1 MPSVLDQG
9 DSLEVSRSLISSRPR
24 GQYRLLMQRR
34 TAAGT
39 LAAMVVG
46 LVGVAYF
53 NSRFLVSG
61 LATFEGDH
69 GDGRFIALITSHWAD
84 AHQFPGGWTDL
95 GMFFPT
101 PGTIAYS
108 DTFLLYGVIA
118 APLHWSGVGFLPAL
132 QWTLMI
138 VSALTYGSTVAFLRW
153 GPRAPWFVAIAGGVL
168 VSFANSFAL
177 AFAHPQL
184 QSVTLGSV
192 VLLLLLASWRSRRW
206 WAMGLWAVMA
216 GSTLILIAASTFYAG
231 WLLIFGLGVTF
242 LLALALLLATGW
254 RTTWARVASTGGG
267 LAVGALLILPLFWT
281 AYGPSIQSGAARSL
295 DDALASSLRWSELFQ
310 VSETNLMWGGVI
322 SRAFAEVRPY
332 EFWFAPTPLLVALAV
347 VLTIWSLWTQRCSRW
362 SMVGASFALT
372 GLVAWLIPVDMFGFT
387 PWQWIYHLPGAS
399 AFRALGR
406 VELLVSFLL
415 AVSVGIMSS
424 RLARIRSRGW
434 RTALTV
440 ALVVV
445 MVEQVNVVERQQY
458 SDLISSP
465 GKVVTAPPE
474 GCEVFLAIN
483 PTWSISGFAE
493 QIDALVVSRITGLP
507 TINGYSGW
515 SPEGWALDLDEP
527 DYLSRAKSW
536 VGRAFIVKKL
546 CAYELD
552 TASWLGPQETRDLL
566 NSAASQ

>member
-1 MPSVLDQG
+1 
-9 DSLEVSRSLISSRPR
+9 
-24 GQYRLLMQRR
+24 MQRR
-34 TAAGT
+34 TVAGT
-39 LAAMVVG
+39 LAAMFVG
-46 LVGVAYF
+46 LVGIAYF
-53 NSRFLVSG
+53 NAQFLLSG
-61 LATFEGDH
+61 LARFEGDH

-84 AHQFPGGWTDL
+84 PSQFPGGWTDL
-95 GMFFPT
+95 GMFFPAT
-101 PGTIAYS
+101 GTIAYS

-118 APLHWSGVGFLPAL
+118 APLNWWGVGILPAL

-192 VLLLLLASWRSRRW
+192 VLLLLLASRRSRR
-206 WAMGLWAVMA
+206 LWATALWALLA
-216 GSTLILIAASTFYAG
+216 GAALILIAASTFYAG

-242 LLALALLLATGW
+242 LVALVLLLATGW
-254 RTTWARVASTGGG
+254 RTTWARLACTGGG
-267 LAVGALLILPLFWT
+267 LAVGALVVLPFFWT

-295 DDALASSLRWSELFQ
+295 SDALGSTLRWSELVQ
-310 VSETNLMWGGVI
+310 VSETNLVWGGLI
-322 SRAFAEVRPY
+322 SRTFAEVRPY
-332 EFWFAPTPLLVALAV
+332 EFWFAPTPLLVALALG
-347 VLTIWSLWTQRCSRW
+347 LTVWALWTQRHVAW
-362 SMVGASFALT
+362 SVVGASFALT
-372 GLVAWLIPVDMFGFT
+372 GFLVWLIPVNMFGFSL
-387 PWQWIYHLPGAS
+387 WQIAYHLPGAS

-406 VELLVSFLL
+406 VELLATFLL
-415 AVSVGIMSS
+415 AVAVGILSA
-424 RLARIRSRGW
+424 RLARSGSRAW

-465 GKVVTAPPE
+465 GKVVAAPPE
-474 GCEVFLAIN
+474 ECEVFIALN

-493 QIDALVVSRITGLP
+493 QIDALAVSRITGLP

-515 SPEGWALDLDEP
+515 SPEGWALDIDQP
-527 DYLSRAKSW
+527 DYLSRARSW

-546 CAYELD
+546 CGYQLD
-552 TASWLGPQETRDLL
+552 TGSWLGPQETRDLL
-566 NSAASQ
+566 NSAALQ